1 MPLGLTP
8 HRAACLTWAACVP
21 FVLVLVAADPAA
33 EPREVLMQLSHEYWE
48 TNLRAHPTWA
58 TSIGDHRYDN
68 RLEDNSPQARERLA
82 ADYRDLLSRVEAL
95 DPGALSEEDRIT
107 HTALRFELQSDLA
120 SLACGLAD
128 WTVDPL
134 GGPQVELFNI
144 PAFQELTDDPA
155 SGTAMRERWAAMGP
169 YLDQHAA
176 NLRAGLAAGKA
187 APRDA
192 VTRVIGQIDE
202 LEATP
207 VSEWALSR
215 PARETPEAWPSDLRD
230 TFSRDLVETVET
242 VVKPALLRYREFL
255 KAEVL
260 PRARSQDKPGI
271 MHVPGGAECYRAMIL
286 RHTSLEM
293 SPEEI
298 HDLGVREVH
307 RINAEMRE
315 LGKRVLDTDDLET
328 IHRLL
333 REDPAMHFTTRDEVQ
348 AKAEE
353 ALARAEAAVPD
364 WFGILPKAPCRVVR
378 MKAHEEKNSTIAYYF
393 QPATDGS
400 RPGSYYINTYA
411 PETRPRYEAEALAFH
426 EAVPGHH
433 LQIAIAQELQG
444 IPEFRKHTGVTAYV
458 EGWGLYTERL
468 CDEMGLYSGDV
479 DRIGMLSFDAW
490 RACRL
495 VVDTG
500 MHALGWSRQQAI
512 DYMVANTVLAE
523 NNIENEVDRYIT
535 WPGQALAYKIGQQE
549 ILRLRADARKRLGDR
564 FDIKGF
570 HDAVLGEGAV
580 DLRTLDA
587 IVARWVE
594 SVENGRE

>member
-1 MPLGLTP
+1 MSLGLSL
-8 HRAACLTWAACVP
+8 RGAAFLVPAA
-21 FVLVLVAADPAA
+21 LVLAAAGYA
-33 EPREVLMQLSHEYWE
+33 GEPREVLMQLSHAYWE
-48 TNLRAHPTWA
+48 TTLRANPTMA

-68 RLEDNSPQARERLA
+68 LLEDNSPEGREALARA
-82 ADYRDLLSRVEAL
+82 YRDLQARVEAL
-95 DPGALSEEDRIT
+95 DPAALSAEDRIT
-107 HTALRFELQSDLA
+107 HTALRFELESELA
-120 SLACGLAD
+120 SIDCGLGK

-144 PAFQELTDDPA
+144 PAYHELSDDPE

-169 YLDQHAA
+169 YVDRHVA
-176 NLRAGLAAGKA
+176 NLRTGLAEGKVAPEA
-187 APRDA
+187 A
-192 VTRVIGQIDE
+192 VKKVIGQIDE

-207 VSEWALSR
+207 VAEWALAR
-215 PARETPEAWPSDLRD
+215 PAGNPPAAWPAEVREA
-230 TFSRDLVETVET
+230 FSRELVETLIT
-242 VVKPALLRYREFL
+242 GLRPALLRYRDALRTEI
-255 KAEVL
+255 L
-260 PRARSQDKPGI
+260 PRARSQDRPGI
-271 MHVPGGAECYRAMIL
+271 MHVPGGPECYRAMIL

-353 ALARAEAAVPD
+353 ALGRAEAAIPD
-364 WFGILPKAPCRVVR
+364 WFGIRPQAPCRVVR
-378 MKAHEEKNSTIAYYF
+378 MQPHEEKNSTIAYYF

-400 RPGSYYINTYA
+400 RPGSYYINTFA

-426 EAVPGHH
+426 EAIPGHH

-444 IPEFRKHTGVTAYV
+444 VPEFRKHTGVTAYV
-458 EGWGLYTERL
+458 EGWGLYSERL
-468 CDEMGLYSGDV
+468 ADEMGLYTGDV
-479 DRIGMLSFDAW
+479 DRIGKLSFDAW

-500 MHALGWSRQQAI
+500 MHALGWSRQEAV

-523 NNIENEVDRYIT
+523 NNIGNEVDRYIT

-549 ILRLRADARKRLGDR
+549 ILRLREDARKRLGDR

-580 DLRTLDA
+580 DLRTLEV
-587 IVARWVE
+587 IVERWVE
-594 SVENGRE
+594 EVENGTE